1 MADLLGNL
9 GKSLGARLRAGNW
22 ILQHLTGTENEPRSG
37 VPVGAAPGGRNPKA
51 TRGSCKPRGSSETHQ
66 LTAQLGALLVA
77 KLANKQRRFEFTIT
91 QSAAPNAFALPGGFI
106 FVERSLLQLCQW
118 DRDEVGFILG
128 HEMAHVVLGHA
139 FDRFAGGKAID
150 LAARV
155 LVLGKGPLGAA
166 SIKPCE
172 TSSRG
177 PIPGSRNW
185 KRTSSPARLA
195 MAAGCNF
202 HGSIR
207 LLQRLRCRSDM
218 PDGAV
223 PASYFADHPPLEE
236 RMDRLKKYARAGL
249 APSAQV
255 H

>member
-22 ILQHLTGTENEPRSG
+22 ILQHLTGTENERLEAEFQLERHLAAETRRRLE
-37 VPVGAAPGGRNPKA
+37 VPANPGDP
-51 TRGSCKPRGSSETHQ
+51 SETHQ
-66 LTAQLGALLVA
+66 LAQLGALLVA

-155 LVLGKGPLGAA
+155 LVLGKGPLGEALHQTLRDFLQRA
-166 SIKPCE
+166 Y
-172 TSSRG
+172 SREQELEAD
-177 PIPGSRNW
+177 
-185 KRTSSPARLA
+185 KLAARLA
-195 MAAGCNF
+195 MAAGF
-202 HGSIR
+202 DPHGSIR

-218 PDGAV
+218 PDSAV
-223 PASYFADHPPLEE
+223 PTSYFADHPPLEE
-236 RMDRLKKYARAGL
+236 RMVRLKQYPRRA
-249 APSAQV
+249 
-255 H
+255 